1 MTDSQAFETGS
12 IVPNST
18 EAIASRSLD
27 DFKALFYLY
36 NAKPDTE
43 IRFLKGGKIVE
54 LSDIRSLE
62 EQVAAKLGNHETLG
76 QTVSITFMLSNKKI
90 KEFST
95 WAEFERGQ
103 WNTVNEKVQALNL
116 SWNVLIQ
123 LPQYKSPQTHSMKV
137 RIGNAIPPK
146 DIIQLIFTS
155 DDISEVMEAQSPGV
169 CKVDFINNIV
179 ANELL
184 FIVDEWYKGLRKAPE
199 PIVAQKFL
207 KKYGKYASQLIRLL
221 FPPLLLFIICSYTG
235 YIYPIIGIGQE
246 LSINTLQT
254 VLVFLLTIF
263 MVGAFLGSSIEKS
276 IDRLID
282 QLEVYPNFLI
292 TKGDQNAVED
302 FERNNKKLTNQIFSR
317 VAWILFSIPVS
328 SGIKFLITY
337 FNPLKH

>member
-1 MTDSQAFETGS
+1 MADSQAFEAGS

-18 EAIASRSLD
+18 EAITSRSLD

-76 QTVSITFMLSNKKI
+76 QTVSIAFTLSNKKI
-90 KEFST
+90 KQFST
-95 WAEFERGQ
+95 WAEFERAQ

-155 DDISEVMEAQSPGV
+155 DDISEVMEAESPGV

-184 FIVDEWYKGLRKAPE
+184 FIVDEWYKGLKKVPE
-199 PIVAQKFL
+199 PIAAQKFL
-207 KKYGKYASQLIRLL
+207 KKYGKDASRLIRL
-221 FPPLLLFIICSYTG
+221 FFSPVLLFVICSYTG
-235 YIYPIIGIGQE
+235 YIYPIIGVGQD
-246 LSINTLQT
+246 LSINALQT

-263 MVGAFLGSSIEKS
+263 TVGGFLGSSIEKS

-282 QLEVYPNFLI
+282 KLEVYPSFLI

-302 FERNNKKLTNQIFSR
+302 FERNNKRLTNQIFSR
-317 VAWILFSIPVS
+317 VAWILFSVPVS
-328 SGIKFLITY
+328 SAIKFLITY
-337 FNPLKH
+337 VSPLKH

>member
-1 MTDSQAFETGS
+1 MADPQAFETGS
-12 IVPNST
+12 IVPKST
-18 EAIASRSLD
+18 EAIASISLD
-27 DFKALFYLY
+27 DFKAFFYLH
-36 NAKPDTE
+36 NAKRDTE

-76 QTVSITFMLSNKKI
+76 QTTSITFTLANKKI

-95 WAEFERGQ
+95 WAEFERAQ

-155 DDISEVMEAQSPGV
+155 DDISEVMEAESPGV

-199 PIVAQKFL
+199 PIAVQKFL
-207 KKYGKYASQLIRLL
+207 KKYGKDASQLIRLL
-221 FPPLLLFIICSYTG
+221 FPPLLLFIVCNYTG
-235 YIYPIIGIGQE
+235 YIYPTFGIGQE
-246 LSINTLQT
+246 LSINALQT

-263 MVGAFLGSSIEKS
+263 MVGAFLGRSIEKS

-282 QLEVYPNFLI
+282 KLEVYPNFLI
-292 TKGDQNAVED
+292 TKGDKNSVED

-317 VAWILFSIPVS
+317 VAWIVFSVPIN
-328 SGIKFLITY
+328 SGINFLITY
-337 FNPLKH
+337 FNP